1 MDLQLRNVD
10 FSYNRKKV
18 FSDLSVNFS
27 DDGLIAI
34 AGNNGSGKS
43 TLLKLLAGIIQPSCG
58 QILINSTDYKKLG
71 SKVIAQMISYVPQ
84 FIDTVFDLQVI
95 DFLLMVSSNGN
106 TSVNKND
113 FDRVYNALERV
124 GIQHFAQCNINELSG
139 GERQKVLIAN
149 ALAQDTQLILLD
161 EPISHLDWSSQIEIF
176 KLLREIATREK
187 RKVIVIVHDINL
199 ISTYCDNTLLMKNGN
214 IAAYGKTSE
223 VLQPQ
228 TIQNV
233 FGLNVH
239 TVENYFIPSI

>member
-1 MDLQLRNVD
+1 MNLQLRNVD

-43 TLLKLLAGIIQPSCG
+43 TLLKLLAGIILPSCG

-106 TSVNKND
+106 ASVNKNN

-124 GIQHFAQCNINELSG
+124 GIQQFAQCNINELSG

-199 ISTYCDNTLLMKNGN
+199 ISTYCDNALLMKSGN

-223 VLQPQ
+223 VLHPQ

>member
-27 DDGLIAI
+27 DDSLIAI

-113 FDRVYNALERV
+113 FDRVYNALEHV
-124 GIQHFAQCNINELSG
+124 GIQQFAQCNINELSG

>member
-1 MDLQLRNVD
+1 
-10 FSYNRKKV
+10 
-18 FSDLSVNFS
+18 
-27 DDGLIAI
+27 
-34 AGNNGSGKS
+34 
-43 TLLKLLAGIIQPSCG
+43 
-58 QILINSTDYKKLG
+58 LINNTDYKKLG
-71 SKVIAQMISYVPQ
+71 NKAISQMISYVPQ
-84 FIDTVFDLQVI
+84 FLDTVFDLQVI

-113 FDRVYNALERV
+113 FDRVYNALERI
-124 GIQHFAQCNINELSG
+124 GIQHFAQYNINELSG

-149 ALAQDTQLILLD
+149 ALAQNTPLILLD

-176 KLLREIATREK
+176 KLLREIATLEK

-199 ISTYCDNTLLMKNGN
+199 ISTYCDNALLMKSGN

>member
-1 MDLQLRNVD
+1 MNLQLRNVD

-18 FSDLSVNFS
+18 FSNLSVDFS

-58 QILINSTDYKKLG
+58 QILINNTDYKKLG
-71 SKVIAQMISYVPQ
+71 NKAISQMLSYVPQ
-84 FIDTVFDLQVI
+84 FLDTVFDLQVI

-113 FDRVYNALERV
+113 FDRVYNALEHV

-199 ISTYCDNTLLMKNGN
+199 ISTYCDNTLLMKSGN

-228 TIQNV
+228 IIQNV

>member
-27 DDGLIAI
+27 DDSLIAI

-113 FDRVYNALERV
+113 FDRVYNALEHV